1 MIPRLASLLEALLTP
16 TGVHL
21 PQGWHSGAQG
31 WAQSAQWQPT
41 EPGPPNSGPSHLFS
55 HTAFSGTMAG
65 QGRGGGC
72 PSLRALGNDG
82 TQSSVS

>member
-31 WAQSAQWQPT
+31 WAQSAQWQQSLVPPT
-41 EPGPPNSGPSHLFS
+41 VVPLTCSPTQPFLGQW
-55 HTAFSGTMAG
+55 
-65 QGRGGGC
+65 QGRGGVGGC
-72 PSLRALGNDG
+72 PSLRALGIDG